1 MGNKAVNE
9 PLISDKTLR
18 TFVGYHLKRSF
29 TVIQS
34 DLIETLRPFDLRMLT
49 YTALVLIVD
58 NPGLNQSRLA
68 QVMDIERPNLV
79 IVIDELEERELIT
92 RDRVPG
98 DRRSYAL
105 HPTEAGLVLYERTL
119 EAVTQHEKLILAHVE
134 PEKLKDLVNILNL
147 IESTTQGKVT

>member
-1 MGNKAVNE
+1 MGNKAANE

-29 TVIQS
+29 NVIQS

-68 QVMDIERPNLV
+68 RVMDIERPNLV

-105 HPTEAGLVLYERTL
+105 HPTCLLYTSPSPR
-119 EAVTQHEKLILAHVE
+119 
-134 PEKLKDLVNILNL
+134 D
-147 IESTTQGKVT
+147 